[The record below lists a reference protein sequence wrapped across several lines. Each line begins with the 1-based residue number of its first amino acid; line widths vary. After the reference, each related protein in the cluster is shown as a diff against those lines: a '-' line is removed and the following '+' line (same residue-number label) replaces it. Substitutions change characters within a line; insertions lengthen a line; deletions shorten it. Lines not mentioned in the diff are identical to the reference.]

1 MTKKLI
7 FTSFNFLL
15 ILWLLGLFWKNNVAS
30 VLNPWICQFV
40 SLQSLH
46 CLTVKAVEASIN
58 VSNVSYKSCTLLW
71 YAKNEKYL
79 HKIDV
84 PKIGI
89 LLTKST

>member
-1 MTKKLI
+1 M
-7 FTSFNFLL
+7 
-15 ILWLLGLFWKNNVAS
+15 
-30 VLNPWICQFV
+30 LNPWICQFV

-58 VSNVSYKSCTLLW
+58 VSNVSYKRCALLW

-89 LLTKST
+89 LLTKSTQNTPWAIFSLDIKDVRWNIMRV